1 MSVTAE
7 KDKMRVMLWRMLGG
21 AVFGAAGTGLFL
33 AFVGEPHMD
42 LKDPGVMIAIV
53 SGLTYVL
60 IGLIVAVGLASPKAG
75 ARFLNVEDAEEI
87 REEGPKLWL
96 SVLCCLL
103 IGALLLSLAMAGGI
117 IDTQLA
123 LIVAGACLAGVLIVG
138 VMSAKK
144 YDELTRQI
152 SLEASAWS
160 FYVILLGGGSWA
172 ALAHLGYGAWISPIA
187 FVASLP
193 LLLLV
198 VCFVVIARRG
208 MLIR

>member
-60 IGLIVAVGLASPKAG
+60 IGLIVALGLASPKAG
-75 ARFLNVEDAEEI
+75 AKFLNVEDAEEI

-96 SVLCCLL
+96 SALCCLL
-103 IGALLLSLAMAGGI
+103 IGGFLLALAMAGGLI
-117 IDTQLA
+117 RVELA
-123 LIVAGACLAGVLIVG
+123 LVIAGACLAGVLIVG
-138 VMSAKK
+138 TISAKK

-160 FYVILLGGGSWA
+160 FYVILLVGGAWA
-172 ALAHLGYGAWISPIA
+172 ALAHLGYGA
-187 FVASLP
+187 
-193 LLLLV
+193 
-198 VCFVVIARRG
+198 
-208 MLIR
+208 

>member
-60 IGLIVAVGLASPKAG
+60 IGLIVALGLASPKAG
-75 ARFLNVEDAEEI
+75 AKFLNVEDAEEI

-96 SVLCCLL
+96 SALC
-103 IGALLLSLAMAGGI
+103 
-117 IDTQLA
+117 
-123 LIVAGACLAGVLIVG
+123 
-138 VMSAKK
+138 
-144 YDELTRQI
+144 
-152 SLEASAWS
+152 
-160 FYVILLGGGSWA
+160 
-172 ALAHLGYGAWISPIA
+172 
-187 FVASLP
+187 
-193 LLLLV
+193 
-198 VCFVVIARRG
+198 
-208 MLIR
+208 

>member
-7 KDKMRVMLWRMLGG
+7 KDKMRVMLWRMLAG
-21 AVFGAAGTGLFL
+21 AVVGAAGTGLFL

-60 IGLIVAVGLASPKAG
+60 IGLIVALGLASPKAG
-75 ARFLNVEDAEEI
+75 AKFLNVEDAEEI

-96 SVLCCLL
+96 SALCCLL
-103 IGALLLSLAMAGGI
+103 IGGFLLALAMAGGLI
-117 IDTQLA
+117 GTQLA
-123 LIVAGACLAGVLIVG
+123 LIVAGACLAGVLFVG
-138 VMSAKK
+138 TISARK

-160 FYVILLGGGSWA
+160 FYVILLGGGLWA
-172 ALAHLGYGAWISPIA
+172 ALAHLGYGPWISPIA
-187 FVASLP
+187 FVAALP

-198 VCFVVIARRG
+198 VCFVVIARKG